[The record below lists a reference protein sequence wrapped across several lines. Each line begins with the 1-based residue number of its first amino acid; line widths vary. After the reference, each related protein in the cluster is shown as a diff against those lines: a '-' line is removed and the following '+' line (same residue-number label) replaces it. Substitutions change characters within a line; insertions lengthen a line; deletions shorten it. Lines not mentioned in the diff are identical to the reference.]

1 MKTTMKKVAHAALGA
16 GLLLAAGL
24 GALGAPGQAGAASPN
39 LLAGK
44 AYTASAP
51 ASSSYPDSGG
61 ELTDGV
67 YAAPLLAN
75 AGWQGRLGATG
86 ATTYSFTA
94 DLGTARTFQSFKSD
108 FFKYTGGA
116 VEAPVQV
123 AYQYSNDN
131 TTYTT
136 ACTVNQQGAG
146 LDIVSVPYTCS
157 AAAPVSARY
166 VRVAVTG
173 AVGKWSFIDE
183 WEVNKPTGAAVPL
196 LSGSFLQPDLGDAWS
211 NTQWT
216 TEFQRME
223 EVGLDHLF
231 LQWSANSKAHT
242 AVYPTGL
249 SGYSQNT
256 TNDVVAK
263 TLAMGNQ
270 FGIDIYMGLQLND
283 DWFVNYTNNTTWLN
297 DEAAAAQALAQ
308 DLWTKYGSNASFKG
322 WYLSFEVDNWNLPT
336 STEWARMATFYD
348 TVIDTLKT
356 LTPGLPVIVSPFYN
370 TAGGLTTSGWQ
381 TMWEYIL
388 ARADIDVIALQDG
401 IGAGHATTAQLA
413 SWFAATKAAINNA
426 RPATALWDDAE
437 TFNLDFKPM
446 DIKLLK
452 DDLAAVQ
459 SYVSKYTSFSFNHYI
474 SPQQVNPLYFT
485 TYKNYFR
492 TGSVD
497 ASAPTAPTSPSAIS
511 PNSMTVQ
518 LSWSAATDDTGVVGY
533 KIYRNSELVYTSYT
547 NTTSFTDG
555 QLSPST
561 AYSYAIRA
569 FDAAGNE
576 SAASTTVSATTAA
589 GTVYATNLA
598 AGKTY
603 AASMAADAS
612 YPDTSGTELTNGAF
626 GTATYTDAAWQGR
639 NTGAA
644 YSFTIDL
651 GSSKTI
657 KEVYADFLQVKS
669 VYVLLP
675 AAVTFSVSATGSSYT
690 TIGTVAKPAVSASD
704 QTKKYRLTDLSG
716 VMGRYVKVEVAP
728 ASSAWTFIDE
738 VQVRN

>member
-1 MKTTMKKVAHAALGA
+1 MMIKRLAHVSLCA
-16 GLLLAAGL
+16 GMLAAAGL
-24 GALGAPGQAGAASPN
+24 GALGAPSAANAASPN

-44 AYTASAP
+44 SYTASSA
-51 ASSSYPDSGG
+51 ANSSYPDSGA
-61 ELTDGV
+61 ELTDGI
-67 YAAPLLAN
+67 YAAPLLAS
-75 AGWQGRLGATG
+75 AGWQGRLGVTG
-86 ATTYSFTA
+86 ATTYSFTT
-94 DLGTARTFQSFKSD
+94 DLGTARTFQSFKTD
-108 FFKYTGGA
+108 FFKYTGGG
-116 VEAPVQV
+116 VETPVQV
-123 AYQYSNDN
+123 AYEYSNDN
-131 TTYTT
+131 LAYST
-136 ACTVNQQGAG
+136 ACSVNQQGTG
-146 LDIVSVPYTCS
+146 VDIVSVPYSCG
-157 AAAPVSARY
+157 AASPISARY
-166 VRVAVTG
+166 VRATVTG

-183 WEVNKPTGAAVPL
+183 WEVNKPAGAAAPL
-196 LSGSFLQPDLGDAWS
+196 LSGSFLQPDLGDAWTS
-211 NTQWT
+211 AQWT

-223 EVGLDHLF
+223 EVGIDHLF
-231 LQWSANSKAHT
+231 LQWSANSKSHT
-242 AVYPTGL
+242 AVYPTGV
-249 SGYSQNT
+249 SGYAQNT
-256 TNDVVAK
+256 STDVVAK

-270 FGIDIYMGLQLND
+270 FGVDIYMGLQLNE
-283 DWFVNYTNNTTWLN
+283 DWFVNYTNNATWLN
-297 DEAAAAQALAQ
+297 NEAAVAQSLAQ
-308 DLWTKYGSNASFKG
+308 DLWTKYGSNPSFKG

-336 STEWARMATFYD
+336 STEWAKMATFYD
-348 TVIDTLKT
+348 TVIDALKT
-356 LTPGLPVIVSPFYN
+356 LTPSLPVIVSPFYN

-388 ARADIDVIALQDG
+388 SNAAIDVIALQDG

-413 SWFAATKAAINNA
+413 AWFSATKAAITNA

-459 SYVSKYTSFSFNHYI
+459 PYVSKYTSFSFNHYI

-485 TYKNYFR
+485 TYKSYFQ
-492 TGSVD
+492 TGAVD
-497 ASAPTAPTSPSAIS
+497 ASSPTAPSGLTATS

-518 LSWSAATDDTGVVGY
+518 LNWTASTDNTGVVGY
-533 KIYRNSELVYTSYT
+533 KIYRNSELVYTAYT
-547 NTTSFTDG
+547 NATSFTDG
-555 QLSPST
+555 QLAPST
-561 AYSYAIRA
+561 AYSYAIRS

-576 SAASTTVSATTAA
+576 SASSPTVSATTAA

-598 AGKTY
+598 AGQSY
-603 AASMAADAS
+603 SASTTADAS
-612 YPDTSGTELTNGAF
+612 YPDTGAAELTNGAF

-639 NTGAA
+639 NTASA

-657 KEVYADFLQVKS
+657 KEIYADFLQVKS

-675 AAVTFSVSATGSSYT
+675 ASVTFSVSSTGASYT
-690 TIGTVAKPAVSASD
+690 PIGTVAKPAVGSAD

-716 VMGRYVKVEVAP
+716 VSGRYVKVEVTP